1 MSRSKTSP
9 PPLDPVWLVV
19 VPQLHFTE
27 PQFHFGERVQWAGE
41 NDQRVWQRQTGCIIG
56 MTFIRSHG
64 WEYHIQPDLDPVG
77 SNPSTPATLVS
88 LPVQDLTRI
97 AAATSIQS
105 YLQPPSA
112 WLPTAQAAQVL
123 GLSAEQLR
131 RLRRKGLFKV
141 GHHCRDTSFPNSGLS
156 RWQWHVVR
164 CGQALAV
171 PPEKRTFPAHSV

>member
-9 PPLDPVWLVV
+9 PPLDQVWLVV
-19 VPQLHFTE
+19 VPQLDFTE

-64 WEYHIQPDLDPVG
+64 WEYHIQPDLDPVA
-77 SNPSTPATLVS
+77 SNPSAPATLVS
-88 LPVQDLTRI
+88 FPVHDLTRI
-97 AAATSIQS
+97 EATISIQS

-112 WLPTAQAAQVL
+112 WLPTAQAAQLL
-123 GLSAEQLR
+123 GLSPEQLR

-171 PPEKRTFPAHSV
+171 PPEKRSLPCP